1 MGFSLKAIAAQAVA
15 LLLAVCAFAAFA
27 RGLPASGLAAT
38 IAALFAAA
46 MALERRGLVQVPA
59 SGGISRQV
67 DRQRLLALLDM
78 TPAPMVLREGV
89 GRFMAVNRA
98 ARELFN
104 TSDLI
109 VDYATLAAAFDRP
122 PSDRQISLGDEVYGL
137 ALSDIEESGV
147 ARRLG
152 VLTNISAERRA
163 AEASA
168 MRDLFQV
175 VNHELMNSLTPIT
188 SMAETAADLM
198 ADATESSREKARQ
211 ATVRVAERA
220 RQLLHFA
227 ESTRSLARLPP
238 PEPAQ
243 IDPLRW
249 AEGVVALV
257 LASWEGKVAVT
268 LDCSAA
274 PRLVRIDAEQMS
286 QALINL
292 LSNACQAAM
301 PVAAEPKVLLTI
313 ARDGERVAISVEDNG
328 PGVPEELRESIFMPF
343 FTTKEQGSGIGLPL
357 AKQIVAGHGAEL
369 RLDRSTRL
377 GGARFSMRLPVAK
390 TPTF

>member
-1 MGFSLKAIAAQAVA
+1 MGFSAKAVAAQVAALILAVA
-15 LLLAVCAFAAFA
+15 AFAAFA
-27 RGLPASGLAAT
+27 RGLPATGLAAA
-38 IAALFAAA
+38 IGALFCAAR
-46 MALERRGLVQVPA
+46 ALERRGLVSVPA

-78 TPAPMVLREGV
+78 TPAPLVLREGT
-89 GRFMAVNRA
+89 GRFMAVNAA
-98 ARELFN
+98 ARQLFK

-109 VDYATLAAAFDRP
+109 TDSEALAVAFDRP
-122 PSDRQISLGDEVYGL
+122 PSDRQIILGDEVYGL

-188 SMAETAADLM
+188 SMAETAADLL
-198 ADATESSREKARQ
+198 ADATESSRDKARQ
-211 ATVRVAERA
+211 ATTRVAERA

-238 PEPAQ
+238 PEPLP
-243 IDPLRW
+243 IDPLPW

-257 LASWEGKVAVT
+257 LAQWQGKVEVT
-268 LDCSAA
+268 LDCSHA
-274 PRLVRIDAEQMS
+274 PRLVSLDAEQMS
-286 QALINL
+286 QAILNL
-292 LSNACQAAM
+292 LSNACQAT
-301 PVAAEPKVLLTI
+301 AAASTAPKVLLTI
-313 ARDGERVAISVEDNG
+313 AREGERCLIAVEDNG
-328 PGVPEELRESIFMPF
+328 PGVPPDLRETVFMPF

-357 AKQIVAGHGAEL
+357 ARQIVAGHGADL
-369 RLDRSTRL
+369 RLERSASL
-377 GGARFSMRLPVAK
+377 GGARFVMRV
-390 TPTF
+390 

>member
-1 MGFSLKAIAAQAVA
+1 MGFSLKSVVAQTAA
-15 LLLAVCAFAAFA
+15 LLLAVAAFAAFA
-27 RGLPASGLAAT
+27 RGLPATGLAAA
-38 IAALFAAA
+38 IAALFSAAQ
-46 MALERRGLVQVPA
+46 ALERRGIVNIPA

-67 DRQRLLALLDM
+67 DKQRLLALLDM
-78 TPAPMVLREGV
+78 TPAPMVLREGA

-98 ARELFN
+98 ARELFK

-109 VDYATLAAAFDRP
+109 AEPQTLAAAFDRP
-122 PSDRQISLGDEVYGL
+122 PADRQITLGDEVYGL

-188 SMAETAADLM
+188 SMAETAADLLG
-198 ADATESSREKARQ
+198 DATESSREKARQ
-211 ATVRVAERA
+211 ATQRVAERA

-227 ESTRSLARLPP
+227 ESTRSLARLPA
-238 PEPAQ
+238 PEPLP

-257 LASWEGKVAVT
+257 LAQWQGKVEIT
-268 LDCSAA
+268 LDCSQA
-274 PRLVRIDAEQMS
+274 PRLVSLDAEQMS
-286 QALINL
+286 QALLNL
-292 LSNACQAAM
+292 LSNACQAA
-301 PVAAEPKVLLTI
+301 AATTADPKVFLTI
-313 ARDGERVAISVEDNG
+313 ARDGERCLITVEDNG
-328 PGVPEELRESIFMPF
+328 PGVPAELRETVFMPF

-357 AKQIVAGHGAEL
+357 ARQIAAGHGAEL
-369 RLDRSTRL
+369 RLDRSPTM
-377 GGARFSMRLPVAK
+377 GGARFVMRI
-390 TPTF
+390 

>member
-1 MGFSLKAIAAQAVA
+1 MGFKAVLAQAAA
-15 LLLAVCAFAAFA
+15 LLLAVASFAAFA
-27 RGLPASGLAAT
+27 RGLPASGVAAG
-38 IAALFAAA
+38 IGALFAAA
-46 MALERRGLVQVPA
+46 QALERRAIVRVPA
-59 SGGISRQV
+59 TGGISRQV
-67 DRQRLLALLDM
+67 DRERLLALLDM
-78 TPAPMVLREGV
+78 TPAPMVLREGP

-98 ARELFN
+98 ARELFG

-109 VDYATLAAAFDRP
+109 LEPEILAAAFDRP
-122 PSDRQISLGDEVYGL
+122 PYDRQIILGDDVYGL

-152 VLTNISAERRA
+152 VLTNISSERRA

-188 SMAETAADLM
+188 SLAETAAELL
-198 ADATESSREKARQ
+198 ADATETSRERARQ

-243 IDPLRW
+243 IDPLPW
-249 AEGVVALV
+249 AEGIVALV
-257 LASWEGKVAVT
+257 LAQWQGKVEIA
-268 LDCSAA
+268 LDCSTA
-274 PRLVRIDAEQMS
+274 PRLVSLDAEQMS
-286 QALINL
+286 QALLNL
-292 LSNACQAAM
+292 LSNACQAA
-301 PVAAEPKVLLTI
+301 ASKVLLTI
-313 ARDGERVAISVEDNG
+313 GRDGERCQITVEDDG
-328 PGVPEELRESIFMPF
+328 PGVPAELRETVFMPF

-357 AKQIVAGHGAEL
+357 ARQIVAGHGADL
-369 RLDRSTRL
+369 RLDRSPSL
-377 GGARFSMRLPVAK
+377 SGARFSMRL
-390 TPTF
+390 

>member
-1 MGFSLKAIAAQAVA
+1 MGFSLKAIAAQIAA
-15 LLLAVCAFAAFA
+15 LALAIAAFAAFA
-27 RGLPASGLAAT
+27 RGLPATG
-38 IAALFAAA
+38 IAAAIAAFFAAA
-46 MALERRGLVQVPA
+46 QVLERRGQVQIPA

-78 TPAPMVLREGV
+78 TPAPMVLREGA

-98 ARELFN
+98 ARELFK

-109 VDYATLAAAFDRP
+109 TDYAPLAAAFDRP
-122 PSDRQISLGDEVYGL
+122 PSDRQIVLGDEVYGL

-168 MRDLFQV
+168 TRDLFQV

-198 ADATESSREKARQ
+198 ADATEASRDKARQ
-211 ATVRVAERA
+211 AIARVAERA

-227 ESTRSLARLPP
+227 ESTRSLARLPA
-238 PEPAQ
+238 PEPAP
-243 IDPLRW
+243 IDPLPW

-257 LASWEGKVAVT
+257 LATWAGKVEIT

-274 PRLVRIDAEQMS
+274 PRLMRIDAEQMS

-292 LSNACQAAM
+292 LSNACQATV
-301 PVAAEPKVLLTI
+301 PVAAEPKVQLTI
-313 ARDGERVAISVEDNG
+313 ARDGDRSLIMVEDNG
-328 PGVPEELRESIFMPF
+328 PGVPDELRETVFMPF
-343 FTTKEQGSGIGLPL
+343 FTTKEHGSGIGLPL
-357 AKQIVAGHGAEL
+357 ARQIVAGHGADL
-369 RLDRSTRL
+369 RLDRSPTM
-377 GGARFSMRLPVAK
+377 GGARFVMRV
-390 TPTF
+390 